1 MKKNLC
7 IGYKMVYRK
16 RTFKRKRIMRRRRRF
31 NIPRVPRYSAVN
43 VVKAKR
49 TFFYENWTPSTASTT
64 GFWRYYQPTLNM
76 LPSLSEFS
84 ALFDQY
90 KLSAIKITLRPRY
103 DNFAGND
110 TTDVTLPGTTAQGG
124 TNVHVLIDPDT
135 TTTVPSG
142 TYTSGNLNT
151 FLENGAVRSYTGLK
165 PINIYWK
172 PKVGSAMSVGESRV
186 KAPWCGTGTNPVQIA
201 HHGVHIFLQ
210 DTNFTGTFNQS
221 FDVFITYYMQF
232 KALK

>member
-1 MKKNLC
+1 
-7 IGYKMVYRK
+7 MVYRK
-16 RTFKRKRIMRRRRRF
+16 RSYRRKRVMRKRRRF
-31 NIPRVPRYSAVN
+31 NIPRAPRYSAVS

-49 TFFYENWTPSTASTT
+49 TFFYENWSPSTATT
-64 GFWRYYQPTLNM
+64 AGFWRYYMPTLSM
-76 LPSLSEFS
+76 LPSLSEFQ

-124 TNVHVLIDPDT
+124 TNVHVLIDPDS
-135 TTTVPSG
+135 TTTVPTG

-151 FLENGAVRSYTGLK
+151 FLENGSVRSYTGLK

-172 PKVGSAMSVGESRV
+172 PKVGQVMSVGEARV
-186 KAPWCGTGTNPVQIA
+186 KAPWAGTTTSPSQIP

-221 FDVFITYYMQF
+221 FDVFVTYYMQF